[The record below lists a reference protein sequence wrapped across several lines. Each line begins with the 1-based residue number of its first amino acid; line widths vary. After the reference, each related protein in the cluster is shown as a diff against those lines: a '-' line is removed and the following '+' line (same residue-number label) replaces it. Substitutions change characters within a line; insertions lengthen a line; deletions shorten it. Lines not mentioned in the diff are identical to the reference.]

1 MPRPISEARRALP
14 VEAARAAGPS
24 GRFRTQL
31 IDAGWG
37 SSGYYPAEMLQRDGA
52 TAFPAGTHMYFDHA
66 GYAEQADR
74 GGIRSVRDLA
84 AVTTTAATYNQATR
98 ALEADIQV
106 LGPYRDMVSELAP
119 SIGLSITGAAVGEQG
134 EADGRTGLIFTQLV
148 EGYSV
153 DFVTHAGRGG
163 RVLQVL
169 EHAARRRAEEG
180 YGLTASDHRDLLRSA
195 VSDAYGGED
204 VYCWV
209 RDHTDDWV
217 VFERCSADGDDLLQV
232 SYTVTDGTVQFS
244 GEAIEVYVHTQ
255 YLPVGVTPPAQ
266 PVSTT
271 TQEGSTMPDIPEADL
286 RGLRESAARTTAAE
300 QAVTAAEQRAAEAES
315 RAAEA
320 DRRANLLTAAG
331 VARGRLDTALAT
343 EAARALPAAIHDRI
357 RERAVSNL
365 PLTEAGE
372 LDGNAFDTQVTEAIT
387 LEAAFVAT
395 LAEQMGVGRPR
406 GLGGGSTPPA
416 EAEKLAEATTKLT
429 EALKGFGMSDDAA
442 AIAAA
447 GRR

>member
-1 MPRPISEARRALP
+1 MPRAISEARQALP
-14 VEAARAAGPS
+14 VEAARAAGQS
-24 GRFRTQL
+24 GRFRVQL

-52 TAFPAGTHMYFDHA
+52 TAFPAGTHMYLDHA
-66 GYAEQADR
+66 GYTEQADR

-84 AVTTTAATYNQATR
+84 AVTTSGATYNPATQ

-134 EADGRTGLIFTQLV
+134 EADGRKGLVFSALI

-153 DFVTHAGRGG
+153 DFVSHAGRGG
-163 RVLQVL
+163 RVLQLL
-169 EHAARRRAEEG
+169 EHAARRRAAEG
-180 YGLTASDHRDLLRSA
+180 HGLTASDQRDLLRSA
-195 VSDAYGGED
+195 VSDSYGAD
-204 VYCWV
+204 QLYCWV
-209 RDHTDDWV
+209 RDYTDDWV
-217 VFERCSADGDDLLQV
+217 VFERSGADVDDLLQV
-232 SYTVTDGTVQFS
+232 HYTVVDGAVQFS
-244 GEAIEVYVHTQ
+244 GEPIEVYVHTQ
-255 YLPVGVTPPAQ
+255 YLPVGTTPPAQ

-271 TQEGSTMPDIPEADL
+271 TQEGRTMPEVPEAEL
-286 RGLRESAARTTAAE
+286 RGLRESAARTTTAE
-300 QAVTAAEQRAAEAES
+300 QAVTAAEQRAADAES

-320 DRRANLLTAAG
+320 ERRANLLTAAG

-343 EAARALPAAIHDRI
+343 EAARALPAAIQDRI
-357 RERAVSNL
+357 RERAVSSL

-372 LDGNAFDTQVTEAIT
+372 LDGNAFDTQVAQVIT
-387 LEAAFVAT
+387 AEAAFVAT
-395 LAEQMGVGRPR
+395 LAEQMGAGRPR

-416 EAEKLAEATTKLT
+416 EQQKLAEATTQLT